1 MVDETNV
8 LPIADQAVSVIENF
22 LNFSLKELM
31 QNIWLHTS
39 KTTTPQVLA
48 KNYLAPSTDRKI
60 NLEPALN
67 YIIF

>member
-48 KNYLAPSTDRKI
+48 KSYLAPSTDRKI

-67 YIIF
+67 HIIF